1 MVRDLRSLR
10 DAAFVLWSY
19 ARYDDCERLLGNLR
33 ELIES
38 PSMASLGGNDE
49 DEADQQL
56 AASDPMVQ
64 RGGAVVGH
72 RKDKNARPL
81 IAIDALAPA
90 LRADEIIGSE
100 VRTSDDKIVGEVRNI
115 VFGTKD
121 RRDYVIVASGGF
133 FAPGKDSF
141 VVPIRFLQVSH
152 ERTSFYLAIREAQL
166 KKGNCSGPFEGVRE
180 ADFQAGVFSCGE

>member
-1 MVRDLRSLR
+1 MRGTMRSARILLTIALVSGLGVPGALAACNISDAKLEEAILTKPELRNPANRQMVRDLRSLR
-10 DAAFVLWSY
+10 DAAFVLWFY

-90 LRADEIIGSE
+90 LRADE
-100 VRTSDDKIVGEVRNI
+100 
-115 VFGTKD
+115 
-121 RRDYVIVASGGF
+121 
-133 FAPGKDSF
+133 
-141 VVPIRFLQVSH
+141 
-152 ERTSFYLAIREAQL
+152 
-166 KKGNCSGPFEGVRE
+166 
-180 ADFQAGVFSCGE
+180 